1 MKPIQKLVLLKT
13 AWCDWYDGDEVTG
26 NFGYVEEHGP
36 SSGHERFNFRRTSK
50 GVFHGYIP
58 PIGKHH
64 SLPNPPEPNNWTVVW
79 VSKKPGTS
87 GVRIVGVYFDASFD
101 PEGGSYKVA
110 GETIGYCVTARDGF
124 VVPPELRTEAFKSPI
139 KSGPCFYLR
148 GGDKDS
154 ERRALANYLSK
165 EIVRLLGEAE
175 AEADIL
181 TGHIRFPSSEHIRK
195 VEKAAIDFVWKHF
208 ESRRHTMTDRQKDNV
223 GYDLEAVSGKTK
235 LLLEVKGTSGST
247 PYAYITA
254 NERAKASGSAEQDW
268 RMCMVTQAL
277 TAPTLTILTA
287 EEFLTRFSL
296 EAVCYRAVLKQEV
309 VGDNNCA

>member
-26 NFGYVEEHGP
+26 NYGHIEEFGP
-36 SSGHERFNFRRTSK
+36 NSGHERFNFRRTSK
-50 GVFHGYIP
+50 GLFHGYIP

-87 GVRIVGVYFDASFD
+87 GVRIVGVYLDASFD

-110 GETIGYCVTARDGF
+110 GESIGYCVTASDGF

-148 GGDKDS
+148 GGDKDA
-154 ERRALANYLSK
+154 ERRSVANYLTK
-165 EIVRLLGEAE
+165 EVARLREEIEAE
-175 AEADIL
+175 DGVL
-181 TGHIRFPSSEHIRK
+181 TGHLRFPSNEHIRK

-208 ESRRHTMTDRQKDNV
+208 ESRRYIVTDRQADKV
-223 GYDLEAVSGKTK
+223 GYDLEAVSGRTK

-247 PYAYITA
+247 PFGYITR
-254 NERAKASGSAEQDW
+254 NELAKSRGAVAADW
-268 RMCMVTQAL
+268 RMCMVTNALKRPKLTVL
-277 TAPTLTILTA
+277 TAR
-287 EEFLTRFSL
+287 EFLTKFSL
-296 EAVCYRAVLKQEV
+296 EPICYRAVLK
-309 VGDNNCA
+309 

>member
-1 MKPIQKLVLLKT
+1 M
-13 AWCDWYDGDEVTG
+13 
-26 NFGYVEEHGP
+26 
-36 SSGHERFNFRRTSK
+36 
-50 GVFHGYIP
+50 
-58 PIGKHH
+58 
-64 SLPNPPEPNNWTVVW
+64 
-79 VSKKPGTS
+79 SKKPGTT

-101 PEGGSYKVA
+101 LEGGSYKVA

-124 VVPPELRTEAFKSPI
+124 VVPPELRTESFKSPI
-139 KSGPCFYLR
+139 KSGPCFYLH
-148 GGDKDS
+148 GGDNDS

-175 AEADIL
+175 AEADSL
-181 TGHIRFPSSEHIRK
+181 TGQVTFPSSEHIRK

-254 NERAKASGSAEQDW
+254 NELAKASGSAEQNW
-268 RMCMVTQAL
+268 RICIVTQAL
-277 TAPTLTILTA
+277 TTPKLMILTA
-287 EEFLTRFSL
+287 KEFLAKFRL
-296 EAVCYRAVLKQEV
+296 EPICYRAVMK
-309 VGDNNCA
+309 